1 MPSYAMVKDLR
12 PVIDHMPATPVA
24 RQWRLLYGVMLAG
37 LAAAYVRALFIPLM
51 NLDSGH
57 HALIAMHMIE
67 SGDYAGLYFR
77 GEDYLDKPHFLFWAV
92 ALSFKIFGINAFAY
106 RLPSFLF
113 SLLAIY
119 ATCRLGRKLYDYR
132 TGFLAGLI
140 VATSYAFVLANNDV
154 RMDAILTGCIIFT
167 LWQLIELADSRA
179 LKHVLFSALGLAVGF
194 STKGM
199 IGLVMPLLAVFFYVI
214 QKRNWWILLDLR
226 WVYVGLLLILFLLP
240 EFYSFYVQFDAHPEK
255 VIRGQAAPSGIRFL
269 LFGQSLERYQ
279 GGAWGS
285 TGSDDPL
292 MFVHTFF
299 WAFLPWCL
307 MGVPALW
314 QAVSS
319 LVKNKFK
326 DDARHPLFLPATIGV
341 IFLLISGSQFKL
353 PHYLNI
359 LLPLYAL
366 ITAAYVIR
374 MEEERPA
381 VILLLQ
387 RIVTTLMVILVIVLN
402 TYVFPPDSFV
412 VGLLMFFFLVMYIV
426 VSRMPR
432 ARAALAMLAAATF
445 TYVSLN
451 FNFYPQMLRY
461 QAGNMLA
468 DVLHD
473 YGGTREKVCYLEGY
487 VEANGFDVRVGRTI
501 PVKSVAGVVNES
513 RQWVYT
519 DEDGLEALKQTGKPM
534 EIVASNLDYRVSQF
548 DIALLDPQRRGKAVK
563 NYLIRIP

>member
-1 MPSYAMVKDLR
+1 MVKDPGL
-12 PVIDHMPATPVA
+12 VIDRTPAESVA
-24 RQWRLLYGVMLAG
+24 RRWRLLYGVMLTG
-37 LAAAYVRALFIPLM
+37 LAAAYIRALFIPLM

-106 RLPSFLF
+106 RLPSLLF
-113 SLLAIY
+113 SLLAVY
-119 ATCRLGRKLYDYR
+119 ATYRLGKKLYDYR

-140 VATSYAFVLANNDV
+140 VSTAYAFVLANNDV
-154 RMDAILTGCIIFT
+154 RMDAILTGSIIFAI
-167 LWQLIELADSRA
+167 WQLIELADSRTSR
-179 LKHVLFSALGLAVGF
+179 HVLLSALALALGF

-199 IGLVMPLLAVFFYVI
+199 IGLAMPLVALFFYVV
-214 QKRNWWILLDLR
+214 QKRNWQMLFDPRWI
-226 WVYVGLLLILFLLP
+226 YVGLLFVLLLLP
-240 EFYSFYVQFDAHPEK
+240 ELYSFYVQFDAHPEK
-255 VIRGQAAPSGIRFL
+255 VIRGHAAPSGIRFL

-285 TGSDDPL
+285 TGSDDPV

-307 MGVPALW
+307 MAVPALW
-314 QAVSS
+314 QAVSW
-319 LVKNKFK
+319 LVKNKFRDNAK
-326 DDARHPLFLPATIGV
+326 YPLFLPATIGV

-366 ITAAYVIR
+366 MTAGYVIR

-381 VILLLQ
+381 LILLLQ
-387 RIVTTLMVILVIVLN
+387 RITTLLMVIAVIVLN
-402 TYVFPPDSFV
+402 AYVFPPDSFW
-412 VGLLMFFFLVMYIV
+412 VGALMIFFLVIYIV

-432 ARAALAMLAAATF
+432 ARAALLTLAAATF
-445 TYVSLN
+445 TYVALN

-468 DVLHD
+468 DALRD
-473 YGGTREKVCYLEGY
+473 QDGIEDEVCYLEGHA
-487 VEANGFDVRVGRTI
+487 EANGFDARVGRII
-501 PVKSVAGVVNES
+501 PVKPVDAAVNE

-519 DEDGLEALKQTGKPM
+519 DDEGLDALKQTGKAL
-534 EIVASNLDYRVSQF
+534 EVVASNLDYRVSQF
-548 DIALLDPQRRGKAVK
+548 DIALLDPRRRGKVGK
-563 NYLIRIP
+563 HYLIRIPGRVK